1 MFSGLL
7 EQQIIYSS
15 HPFIVVE
22 GDNVCGAFAV
32 LRDAEGFITNKASY
46 TAVIYTHRGSK
57 WVMIRQP
64 RINPLMVSTGKKRK
78 VVEGN

>member
-57 WVMIRQP
+57 WVMIREP
-64 RINPLMVSTGKKRK
+64 RINPLLIPAGKKRK
-78 VVEGN
+78 VVEIN